1 MGFEMGTV
9 FGGMTVFGTASG
21 IFVRMRIGIL
31 DVGSQGA
38 HLDVL
43 CLRPGRPV
51 RVLAVVKQSNR
62 LAAALGADGTIAA
75 DGVERLVGSIRGVL
89 RAGRRAGMRDVLAF
103 GTSSIRDAPN
113 RAEVTAR
120 VAASCGIELGF
131 LPGKLDA
138 LLTYRG
144 AREWAGPRARSLFV
158 ADIGGGTLELA
169 GGDARGARWAVSL
182 PLGAGLLTRTVLP
195 GDPPKPEHIERLRAR
210 LAEELAA
217 VRSARSGPVP
227 EDAVLLATSKT
238 LAQLAV
244 LTGGRD
250 ARGRPAVTRRALR
263 KYIPRLAGMR
273 WAERARLDGIST
285 GRAPQILAGALLAEA
300 VMDVFSLSSLTV
312 CPWALREGIA
322 LTYRL
327 PLDAAHGDRAA
338 RTALEQKPIAHLLD
352 ALGALRAPL
361 PHAANRA

>member
-1 MGFEMGTV
+1 
-9 FGGMTVFGTASG
+9 
-21 IFVRMRIGIL
+21 MRIGIL

-62 LAAALGADGTIAA
+62 LAAALGDDGTIAPE
-75 DGVERLVGSIRGVL
+75 GVDRLVTSIRSVL

-113 RAEVTAR
+113 RAEVTACI
-120 VAASCGIELGF
+120 AAACGIRLGF

-144 AREWAGPRARSLFV
+144 AREWAGPRARNLFV

-169 GGDARGARWAVSL
+169 GGDARNPRWAVSL
-182 PLGAGLLTRTVLP
+182 PLGARVLTRTRLP
-195 GDPPKPEHIERLRAR
+195 GDPPTPEHIERLRAQ
-210 LAEELAA
+210 LAGELAA
-217 VRSARSGPVP
+217 VRAARSGPIP
-227 EDAVLLATSKT
+227 ENALVLATSKT
-238 LAQLAV
+238 LAQLAA

-250 ARGRPAVTRRALR
+250 ARGRPEITRRALR
-263 KYIPRLAGMR
+263 KHIPRLAGMR

-300 VMDVFSLSSLTV
+300 VMDEFSLSSLTV

-352 ALGALRAPL
+352 ALTALHAPL
-361 PHAANRA
+361 G

>member
-1 MGFEMGTV
+1 MAAIGT
-9 FGGMTVFGTASG
+9 GSG
-21 IFVRMRIGIL
+21 IFIRMRIGIL

-43 CLRPGRPV
+43 SLRTGRPV
-51 RVLAVVKQSNR
+51 RVLVVVKQSNR
-62 LAAALGADGTIAA
+62 LAAALGVDGTIAP

-113 RAEVTAR
+113 REEVTAR
-120 VAASCGIELGF
+120 IAASCGIRLGF
-131 LPGKLDA
+131 LAGKLDA
-138 LLTYRG
+138 RLTYRG
-144 AREWAGPRARSLFV
+144 AREWAGPRARNLFV

-169 GGDARGARWAVSL
+169 AGDARDPRWAVSL
-182 PLGAGLLTRTVLP
+182 PLGAGLLTRTLLP
-195 GDPPKPEHIERLRAR
+195 GDPPEPEHVERLRAR
-210 LAEELAA
+210 LARELAA
-217 VRSARSGPVP
+217 VRAARSGPVP
-227 EDAVLLATSKT
+227 GDALMLATSKT

-250 ARGRPAVTRRALR
+250 ARGRPAVTRHALR
-263 KYIPRLAGMR
+263 GHIPRLAGMR
-273 WAERARLDGIST
+273 AVERARLDGIST

-300 VMDVFSLSSLTV
+300 VMDVFGLEALTV

-327 PLDAAHGDRAA
+327 PFDAAHGDRAA
-338 RTALEQKPIAHLLD
+338 RVALEQKPVAHLLD

-361 PHAANRA
+361 GRTG